1 MDRTE
6 QGDDR
11 SDPVQQASL
20 SKYEKERQKKALLKR
35 KEEFESE
42 GGVLGRK
49 LDGSAFEST
58 PRVIEFKDF
67 SLNEPHLLTITLTNV
82 SPAANYFKILP
93 IEDEFRVGTPLTSR
107 TISRSST
114 CRLASS
120 VPASTAKSQSS
131 SLLSSTRISIP
142 ACL

>member
-1 MDRTE
+1 M
-6 QGDDR
+6 
-11 SDPVQQASL
+11 SSPLQQISL

-35 KEEFESE
+35 KEEFDSE

-49 LDGSAFEST
+49 LDGAAFEST

-93 IEDEFRVGTPLTSR
+93 IEDEFRVSEPLTSR
-107 TISRSST
+107 TTSRSST
-114 CRLASS
+114 FHRAS
-120 VPASTAKSQSS
+120 
-131 SLLSSTRISIP
+131 
-142 ACL
+142 